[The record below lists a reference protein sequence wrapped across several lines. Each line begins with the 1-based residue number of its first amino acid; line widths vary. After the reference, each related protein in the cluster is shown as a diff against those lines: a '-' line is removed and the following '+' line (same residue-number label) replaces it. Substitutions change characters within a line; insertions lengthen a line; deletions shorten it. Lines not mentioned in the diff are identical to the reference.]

1 MGHFIFHALTRV
13 LALQYQPFLE
23 GGIETPVVGVR
34 EPDEVGRAVVG
45 VVAVQMMTLMV
56 EATGTDPSDSDKK
69 MTIRIADEAAHPR
82 IVGMDVGFG
91 FEVLDVVAFDL
102 VQPSGREGEEDTH
115 RGTIEFRV
123 PLSWYCAYTK
133 AEFGA
138 VWEIDFLR
146 GQFIFLH
153 SCYDLMLNMLP
164 IKSVTFLS

>member
-1 MGHFIFHALTRV
+1 MGHFVLHAGIGVLTFEDE
-13 LALQYQPFLE
+13 AMTE
-23 GGIETPVVGVR
+23 SSIEAAMGFMG
-34 EPDEVGRAVVG
+34 EPDEVGRAIVG

-56 EATGTDPSDSDKK
+56 EATRTNPSDSNKK

-133 AEFGA
+133 AEFCA

-146 GQFIFLH
+146 GR
-153 SCYDLMLNMLP
+153 
-164 IKSVTFLS
+164 

>member
-1 MGHFIFHALTRV
+1 MPCKILFHDFCGV
-13 LALQYQPFLE
+13 LPLQYQPFLE
-23 GGIETPVVGVR
+23 GGIETEVFGVR

-56 EATGTDPSDSDKK
+56 EATWTDPSDSDKK

-123 PLSWYCAYTK
+123 SLSWYCAYTK
-133 AEFGA
+133 AEFCA

-146 GQFIFLH
+146 GR
-153 SCYDLMLNMLP
+153 
-164 IKSVTFLS
+164 

>member
-1 MGHFIFHALTRV
+1 
-13 LALQYQPFLE
+13 
-23 GGIETPVVGVR
+23 
-34 EPDEVGRAVVG
+34 
-45 VVAVQMMTLMV
+45 MTLMV

-69 MTIRIADEAAHPR
+69 MTIRISDEAAHPR

-138 VWEIDFLR
+138 VREIDFLR

-153 SCYDLMLNMLP
+153 T
-164 IKSVTFLS
+164 VTF

>member
-1 MGHFIFHALTRV
+1 MFQKRNRLDFTMVGHIPLHSCIGV
-13 LALQYQPFLE
+13 LMFEDEAMTE
-23 GGIETPVVGVR
+23 SSIETEMGFMG
-34 EPDEVGRAVVG
+34 EPDEVGRAIVG
-45 VVAVQMMTLMV
+45 VVAVKVMTLMV

-115 RGTIEFRV
+115 CGTIEFRV

-133 AEFGA
+133 AEFCA

-146 GQFIFLH
+146 GR
-153 SCYDLMLNMLP
+153 
-164 IKSVTFLS
+164 

>member
-1 MGHFIFHALTRV
+1 MVTLVLTS
-13 LALQYQPFLE
+13 E
-23 GGIETPVVGVR
+23 PVHTTR
-34 EPDEVGRAVVG
+34 
-45 VVAVQMMTLMV
+45 
-56 EATGTDPSDSDKK
+56 TDPSDSDKD

-133 AEFGA
+133 AEFCA
-138 VWEIDFLR
+138 VREIDFLR
-146 GQFIFLH
+146 GR
-153 SCYDLMLNMLP
+153 
-164 IKSVTFLS
+164 

>member
-1 MGHFIFHALTRV
+1 MVGHVVLHSRIGV
-13 LALQYQPFLE
+13 LAFEDEALAQ
-23 GGIETPVVGVR
+23 GSIEAEMGFMG
-34 EPDEVGRAVVG
+34 EPDEVGRAIVG
-45 VVAVQMMTLMV
+45 VVAVKVMTLMV
-56 EATGTDPSDSDKK
+56 EATGSNPCESNEE

-133 AEFGA
+133 AEFCA
-138 VWEIDFLR
+138 VREIDFLR
-146 GQFIFLH
+146 GR
-153 SCYDLMLNMLP
+153 
-164 IKSVTFLS
+164 

>member
-1 MGHFIFHALTRV
+1 MGFM
-13 LALQYQPFLE
+13 
-23 GGIETPVVGVR
+23 G
-34 EPDEVGRAVVG
+34 EPDEVGRAIVG

-115 RGTIEFRV
+115 CGTIEFRV
-123 PLSWYCAYTK
+123 PLSWYCASTE

-138 VWEIDFLR
+138 IREEDFLR
-146 GQFIFLH
+146 GR
-153 SCYDLMLNMLP
+153 
-164 IKSVTFLS
+164 

>member
-1 MGHFIFHALTRV
+1 MGHVLFHDFCGIMV
-13 LALQYQPFLE
+13 LQNHPFLE
-23 GGIETPVVGVR
+23 CGIETEVFGVR
-34 EPDEVGRAVVG
+34 EPDEVRGSVIG

-133 AEFGA
+133 AEFCA
-138 VWEIDFLR
+138 VREIDFLR
-146 GQFIFLH
+146 GR
-153 SCYDLMLNMLP
+153 
-164 IKSVTFLS
+164 

>member
-1 MGHFIFHALTRV
+1 VF
-13 LALQYQPFLE
+13 
-23 GGIETPVVGVR
+23 GVR

-56 EATGTDPSDSDKK
+56 EATWTDPSDSDKK

-102 VQPSGREGEEDTH
+102 VQPSGREGEEATH

-133 AEFGA
+133 AEFCA
-138 VWEIDFLR
+138 VREIDFLR
-146 GQFIFLH
+146 GR
-153 SCYDLMLNMLP
+153 
-164 IKSVTFLS
+164 

>member
-1 MGHFIFHALTRV
+1 MGHV
-13 LALQYQPFLE
+13 LLHDFCWVLPLQYQPFLE
-23 GGIETPVVGVR
+23 GGIETQVVCVR

-102 VQPSGREGEEDTH
+102 VQSSGREGEEDTH

-133 AEFGA
+133 AEFCA
-138 VWEIDFLR
+138 VREIDFLR
-146 GQFIFLH
+146 RQYIFLH
-153 SCYDLMLNMLP
+153 T
-164 IKSVTFLS
+164 VTF

>member
-1 MGHFIFHALTRV
+1 MMGHVLFHDFCGV
-13 LALQYQPFLE
+13 MALQNQPFLE
-23 GGIETPVVGVR
+23 CGIETPVFGVR

-56 EATGTDPSDSDKK
+56 EATGTDPSDSDEK

-102 VQPSGREGEEDTH
+102 VQPSGRKGEEDTH

-133 AEFGA
+133 PQFGA
-138 VWEIDFLR
+138 IREID
-146 GQFIFLH
+146 
-153 SCYDLMLNMLP
+153 DLQWQ
-164 IKSVTFLS
+164 K